1 VSVDAHTQGRKL
13 DGYRR
18 HRLGDGL
25 KVLVDRD
32 LHNLPVE
39 VLVVAGGLFGRS
51 LDAQI
56 GGVDGAAC
64 PIEILR

>member
-1 VSVDAHTQGRKL
+1 MSVDAHTKGRKL

-18 HRLGDGL
+18 HRLGDGI
-25 KVLVDRD
+25 KVLVDKD
-32 LHNLPVE
+32 LQRLPVE

-51 LDAQI
+51 LDTRI
-56 GGVDGAAC
+56 DGLNGAPC

>member
-1 VSVDAHTQGRKL
+1 MSVDAHTKERKL

-18 HRLGDGL
+18 HRVNEGV
-25 KVLVDRD
+25 KVLVDKD
-32 LHNLPVE
+32 LQRLPVE

-51 LDAQI
+51 LDAHI
-56 GGVDGAAC
+56 DGLDGAAC